1 MKKQLINRWLLVLV
15 IFFISFGVVGCK
27 TDDDDDIITVE
38 DLTTKYTDELK
49 LTADYSA
56 KDFLTKGIGEVTL
69 LRVVDGDTAH
79 FLNDDGETI
88 KIRFL
93 NVNTPESTGLIAPWG
108 KKASSYTKLKLRD
121 AVEIVL
127 ESEVVGQA
135 AELDSTGSRHLGYVW
150 YRPTPQDDLR
160 LLNLEIV
167 EQCFSYFTGDPE
179 TKYGETFN
187 EAFLEAYA
195 TNLRVFGETDPD
207 FSYSTTV
214 SEITI
219 AELRNNYSSY
229 STGSRLKM
237 TVRVVRLI
245 GNSLFV
251 EDLEPTLNEDTNIST
266 KAAIFMYHSFVSGL
280 GNYRPGYIISFECQ
294 ASDDET
300 YGAQLVNPKSLRTVS
315 KTSEFTIAEIGSEV
329 TSLKDYEGFVVKV
342 FGFKVTR
349 VGKESDVGAFTIYGT
364 MRNGAELMVRIDSDT
379 SPKLPFDFPQ
389 IGARYDV
396 IGGVSKYVNAYENNS
411 VHYQLKLGN
420 LTEETFNDF
429 VLSENQN

>member
-1 MKKQLINRWLLVLV
+1 MKKQYLSKWLLIFVLLV
-15 IFFISFGVVGCK
+15 ISFTIVGCK
-27 TDDDDDIITVE
+27 PDDDEEIITVE
-38 DLTTKYTDELK
+38 DLTTVYTDELK
-49 LTADYSA
+49 LTVNYENE
-56 KDFLTKGIGEVTL
+56 DFLTDGLGEVTL

-79 FLNDDGETI
+79 FLNDDGDTI

-93 NVNTPESTGLIAPWG
+93 NINTPESTGIIAPWG
-108 KKASSYTKLKLRD
+108 KKASSYTKSKLLN
-121 AVEIVL
+121 ASEIVL
-127 ESEVVGQA
+127 ESEVINQA
-135 AELDSTGSRHLGYVW
+135 AQLDSTGGRYLGYVW
-150 YRPTPQDDLR
+150 YRPTADADLR

-167 EQCFSYFTGDPE
+167 EQCFSYFTGDPG
-179 TKYGETFN
+179 TKYGTTFN

-207 FSYSTTV
+207 FSYSATV
-214 SEITI
+214 NEITI

-237 TVRVVRLI
+237 TVRVVRMI

-251 EDLEPTLNEDTNIST
+251 EDLEPTLNEDTGLST
-266 KAAIFMYHSFVSGL
+266 KAGIFLYHSFVSGL

-315 KTSEFTIAEIGSEV
+315 KTSEYTIAEVDSEI
-329 TSLKDYEGFVVKV
+329 TNLQPFEGFVVRV
-342 FGFKVTR
+342 LGFKVTR
-349 VGKESDVGAFTIYGT
+349 IGKESDTGAFTIYGT
-364 MRNGAELMVRIDSDT
+364 MPNGAELMVRVDADA
-379 SPKLPFDFPQ
+379 SPKLPSDFPQ
-389 IGARYDV
+389 IGSRYDV
-396 IGGVSKYVNAYENNS
+396 IGGVSKYVNAYENNT
-411 VHYQLKLGN
+411 VYYQLKLGN